1 MSFDCVIIKPG
12 VIPSIHQ
19 VDSDK
24 LPFTVTYD
32 ERKTYET
39 FSITKIEHAEKTTGK
54 HALYLV
60 ADKANTPRELITA
73 IIDDLQPTPVKY
85 FS

>member
-12 VIPSIHQ
+12 NIPFIHQ

-24 LPFTVTYD
+24 LPFTIVFE
-32 ERKTYET
+32 ERKTHET
-39 FSITKIEHAEKTTGK
+39 FSITRIEHSEKTSGLP
-54 HALYLV
+54 ALYIV

>member
-1 MSFDCVIIKPG
+1 MSLDCVIIKPG
-12 VIPSIHQ
+12 VMPFVHQ
-19 VDSDK
+19 VDSEK
-24 LPFTVTYD
+24 LQFTVTDD

-39 FSITKIEHAEKTTGK
+39 FSITKIEHAEKSTGK
-54 HALYLV
+54 PALYLV
-60 ADKANTPRELITA
+60 ADKANTPRELVTA